1 MRPSL
6 VFLGIGIS
14 SSFLCG
20 RLRRRRGIQ
29 EEWIPRGDS
38 ELLIRRALICFTG
51 CQMKRLTRLHDMDP
65 IPSSFPLLEGY
76 RIQPKDP
83 ISNPIFIE
91 HDLSYPIRIPI
102 WIQCH
107 SSSGAGPTCLAS
119 ILVLSFRCEQ
129 STDIGITDTLF
140 CSRLYKLGNR
150 SYPNSG
156 IT

>member
-14 SSFLCG
+14 SSFLFG
-20 RLRRRRGIQ
+20 RFRRRRGIQ
-29 EEWIPRGDS
+29 EEWIPSGDS
-38 ELLIRRALICFTG
+38 ELVIRRALICFTG

-65 IPSSFPLLEGY
+65 IPSSFVLFG

-91 HDLSYPIRIPI
+91 HDLSCPIRILI
-102 WIQCH
+102 WVQCK
-107 SSSGAGPTCLAS
+107 SLSGAGPTCLAS
-119 ILVLSFRCEQ
+119 MLVLSFRCEQ
-129 STDIGITDTLF
+129 STYIGITDTLF
-140 CSRLYKLGNR
+140 CCRLYKLGNS